1 MIFLDWNDNGRL
13 DPQDL
18 VTSEAVRLRDQRT
31 DPTKPS
37 DDTKPSVDPKPSVD
51 TKPSIEAPAT
61 KGGCLT
67 LVALFAIALIS
78 ASRLFFLML

>member
-1 MIFLDWNDNGRL
+1 MRSDKVMIFLDWNGNGRL

-18 VTSEAVRLRDQRT
+18 VTSEAVRLRDQRKE
-31 DPTKPS
+31 PT
-37 DDTKPSVDPKPSVD
+37 KPSVD

-67 LVALFAIALIS
+67 LVALFAIPLIS